1 MNWIGVD
8 KLNVLLIHPEVDRL
22 LHEKP
27 SWFTLGL
34 TWFHWLWAADA
45 SPPSSFWPQSWCEG
59 WGWTGQNTETQN
71 VSGVALNNFPSHKW
85 SFTKS
90 KKKALVENDVLVFYF
105 SLKRRQNTSSG
116 LKEKQVHL
124 QHCTLLQTQTSPSES
139 SSCRGRRSLAELPQ
153 YFQTPPANGWKMG
166 TNWVNNIKNH
176 QNHWEMSMCKQKS
189 IWLYTNVARDT
200 VSAQSHPHLS
210 DALWGHVAD
219 DLCRH
224 VEVLWS
230 HVAQGDAVLGQQL
243 GEGMNR
249 AAVFQIPNHGYL
261 KGNASW
267 IHQLNTGSNWRLVN
281 NQTKSWTAVNDKFLT
296 VMPLTV
302 PSSSRIVKTSSS
314 AWVGCSPTPS
324 PALITGLRHWREAL
338 WRRVTNQTVI
348 TIQMQSLES

>member
-90 KKKALVENDVLVFYF
+90 KKKALVENYVLVFYF
-105 SLKRRQNTSSG
+105 SLKRQNTSSG

-124 QHCTLLQTQTSPSES
+124 QHCTPLQTQTSPSES

-200 VSAQSHPHLS
+200 VSAVSSPPVWCPLRPRS
-210 DALWGHVAD
+210 W
-219 DLCRH
+219 
-224 VEVLWS
+224 WS
-230 HVAQGDAVLGQQL
+230 LPACGGPLEPRSAGWC
-243 GEGMNR
+243 G
-249 AAVFQIPNHGYL
+249 
-261 KGNASW
+261 
-267 IHQLNTGSNWRLVN
+267 TGSAAWRGN
-281 NQTKSWTAVNDKFLT
+281 E
-296 VMPLTV
+296 PC
-302 PSSSRIVKTSSS
+302 
-314 AWVGCSPTPS
+314 G
-324 PALITGLRHWREAL
+324 
-338 WRRVTNQTVI
+338 RVSDPQPWL
-348 TIQMQSLES
+348 SER